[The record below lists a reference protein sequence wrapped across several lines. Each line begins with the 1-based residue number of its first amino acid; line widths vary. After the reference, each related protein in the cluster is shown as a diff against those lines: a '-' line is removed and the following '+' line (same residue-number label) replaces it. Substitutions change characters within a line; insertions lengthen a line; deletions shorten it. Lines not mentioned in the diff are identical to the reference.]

1 MNGRVVMFAVLV
13 IVGTLDR
20 IARILA
26 ESGKVSAWTDQEE
39 ADATARLVSLDKV
52 TRGLA

>member
-13 IVGTLDR
+13 IIGALDR
-20 IARILA
+20 LARILA
-26 ESGKVSAWTDQEE
+26 ESGKVECWTDQEE
-39 ADATARLVSLDKV
+39 ADATARLISLDKA